1 MGCFIAGVRIAHQ
14 TAHVCTIPIFS
25 GKWYGLDKVNV
36 CWRARWDWELF
47 FYHQTNRSTNK
58 IVNESSQWLHSKEHL
73 YPFMLSN
80 KADKSVWQF
89 QPCSLLS
96 DTLISFSTSY
106 HFSNSNEALMV
117 AAASLQQTSSN
128 IFKSLETNKF
138 IRILAYLLMLRNVV
152 AFATPKTYSH
162 IMLIKNCFGTLNLKS
177 FGSSTQMK
185 KTNSFMHFNASLSS
199 KIWQEASWFPEK
211 SHGKNASPSEQ
222 KVPLSRI
229 CMMLTLLNNK

>member
-1 MGCFIAGVRIAHQ
+1 MNPLNDSIQKNTYIHLCCQIKQIKAYDNFN
-14 TAHVCTIPIFS
+14 HVP
-25 GKWYGLDKVNV
+25 
-36 CWRARWDWELF
+36 F
-47 FYHQTNRSTNK
+47 F
-58 IVNESSQWLHSKEHL
+58 
-73 YPFMLSN
+73 
-80 KADKSVWQF
+80 
-89 QPCSLLS
+89 
-96 DTLISFSTSY
+96 LISFSTSY

-185 KTNSFMHFNASLSS
+185 KQILSC
-199 KIWQEASWFPEK
+199 I
-211 SHGKNASPSEQ
+211 
-222 KVPLSRI
+222 L
-229 CMMLTLLNNK
+229 MLA